1 MNLGY
6 FLIGGKELIP
16 QDIKIYLRDKLNG
29 FVLKKS
35 IQNFKGGHHL
45 KRERLCNR
53 DCFSSLSKKK
63 LVKCYEIIN
72 IYLFRCSCQHK

>member
-45 KRERLCNR
+45 KREAL
-53 DCFSSLSKKK
+53 
-63 LVKCYEIIN
+63 
-72 IYLFRCSCQHK
+72 